1 MPISSGP
8 KTELKR
14 CVFVGPTLRDAPLD
28 EGITRFGPAQLGS
41 LYCAAKA
48 GYNVI
53 GLIDGI
59 FGNVPSVWHKEILSA
74 PRSWLLGVWKLKLGR
89 ASSSGALSLWH
100 AWSRYAYR
108 LYRAGVITADDE
120 VALLHGD
127 ETTNYTCFSEPLIN
141 ARLTLRYLRRKRLL
155 SAKQEHQ
162 AIPRFKALHFSQRT
176 FPVYREIL
184 LSDFGA
190 CEGMRML
197 ELFKNTTGM

>member
-1 MPISSGP
+1 MRG
-8 KTELKR
+8 
-14 CVFVGPTLRDAPLD
+14 VG
-28 EGITRFGPAQLGS
+28 I
-41 LYCAAKA
+41 
-48 GYNVI
+48 
-53 GLIDGI
+53 
-59 FGNVPSVWHKEILSA
+59 
-74 PRSWLLGVWKLKLGR
+74 
-89 ASSSGALSLWH
+89 
-100 AWSRYAYR
+100 AYR

-190 CEGMRML
+190 CEGMRMFAL
-197 ELFKNTTGM
+197 LQEHYRDVKRQDAEHLLQSVLLARAARPKSSFFLRTGHWRHQFEELACELSPLR